1 MWSLECN
8 KSFWQEP
15 SQVRNEV
22 NTHRGGKK
30 QGRSRKRAW
39 SHCLTLILKPPN
51 VWVSICHS
59 QRDLDFLLFAATCT
73 LMEAG
78 VAVTQKND
86 CRQRQARGWVRGAGF
101 STHFCHVP
109 LCQSIS
115 SLKRGFAFP
124 RVVAARN
131 EGGGALCRRLYK
143 VRRFFFP
150 TGSCHQTRRGKNMV
164 HEQANSCFLKGFNI
178 PRFHWA

>member
-78 VAVTQKND
+78 VAGYTEK
-86 CRQRQARGWVRGAGF
+86 RLETATGKGMGEGSWVLDAFLPRASLPKRFISETRFCF
-101 STHFCHVP
+101 S
-109 LCQSIS
+109 QSC
-115 SLKRGFAFP
+115 
-124 RVVAARN
+124 
-131 EGGGALCRRLYK
+131 GGTK
-143 VRRFFFP
+143 
-150 TGSCHQTRRGKNMV
+150 
-164 HEQANSCFLKGFNI
+164 
-178 PRFHWA
+178 